1 MSGSPHIRS
10 VLIGVEYRNR
20 CRNLDVYLQ
29 WQSASRSIGKL
40 RPQKN
45 NKTVNKSHF
54 NLFDLKQSLVF
65 YNNAQLKQRK
75 INKHPKFNDNFDIQR
90 QTLLI

>member
-1 MSGSPHIRS
+1 MRGSSHSRS

-54 NLFDLKQSLVF
+54 NLFDLKQSLVI
-65 YNNAQLKQRK
+65 YNNAELK
-75 INKHPKFNDNFDIQR
+75 
-90 QTLLI
+90 